1 MVSNKLSQGDIKSL
15 NGLVTSDIMPNLHK
29 TVSLM
34 SLSDREQIAIN
45 SDDIYFSFPYQVL
58 ALLYLNLGPIT
69 GECFFYFRSVLYL
82 KTRIRTT

>member
-1 MVSNKLSQGDIKSL
+1 MVSSKLSQGDIKSL

-34 SLSDREQIAIN
+34 SLADRDQIAIN

-58 ALLYLNLGPIT
+58 TLLYTQKSSIT
-69 GECFFYFRSVLYL
+69 REGFF
-82 KTRIRTT
+82 RISGRYYI